1 MSAEYD
7 ALLRNHIWILVPK
20 NSSQNIVDCRW
31 IFKIKHNSDGSVERY
46 KARLVTNGFTQR
58 PGIDFHD
65 TFNPVVKPTTI
76 HLVLSVGVQRGWS
89 ICQLDVN
96 NAFLQGR
103 LEEEV
108 YMRQPPGFA
117 SKQHSDYILT
127 TSMSSSLSLTIDSNA
142 SVVDVTAY
150 RRILGKLQYLSFTRL
165 DISFVVNKLAQ
176 FMHHPQ
182 QLHWQAVKRLLRY
195 LKHTA
200 MFGLYISSKS
210 DNALYAYSDS
220 DWAGNL
226 LGRTSTIGYVLYYGD
241 TPISWSSKK
250 QKTVAR
256 SSKEAKYRVVASS
269 VAELNWVMNLLTE
282 VKLPVSSPPPIF
294 CDNIGAT
301 YLCHN
306 PVFHSRM
313 KHITLNFHFVG
324 DQVQRKLITVHH
336 INSLKQVADLLTKPL
351 SKSLFQKQFSKLGLV
366 DTLGCT

>member
-1 MSAEYD
+1 MKYIQD
-7 ALLRNHIWILVPK
+7 LLHDSN
-20 NSSQNIVDCRW
+20 
-31 IFKIKHNSDGSVERY
+31 KHECYV
-46 KARLVTNGFTQR
+46 VTT
-58 PGIDFHD
+58 P
-65 TFNPVVKPTTI
+65 
-76 HLVLSVGVQRGWS
+76 
-89 ICQLDVN
+89 
-96 NAFLQGR
+96 
-103 LEEEV
+103 
-108 YMRQPPGFA
+108 
-117 SKQHSDYILT
+117 
-127 TSMSSSLSLTIDSNA
+127 MSSSLSLTIDSNA

-150 RRILGKLQYLSFTRL
+150 HRILGKLQYLSFTRP

-210 DNALYAYSDS
+210 DNALYAYSES

-226 LGRTSTIGYVLYYGD
+226 LDRTSTTGYVLYYGD

-256 SSKEAKYRVVASS
+256 SSIEAEYRTVASS
-269 VAELNWVMNLLTE
+269 LAELNWVMNFLIEL
-282 VKLPVSSPPPIF
+282 KLPVSSPPRIF

-313 KHITLNFHFVG
+313 KHIALDFHFVR

-336 INSLKQVADLLTKPL
+336 VNSLNQVVDLLTKSL

-366 DTLGCT
+366 DTWLRLRGGIMNPTDSDKVYPEISHLIYLV